1 MSNVDRKVVVVGGG
15 PAGLMAATQ
24 LINAGFQVTIVDHKA
39 TVGRKFL
46 VAGDGGF
53 NLTHSEP
60 LEQFIERYDHVLLQK
75 WVNDFTPDAFR
86 SWLQEIGISTIVGS
100 SGKVFPAKGIKPV
113 EVLRAWINYL
123 ANKGV
128 QWKLKTQLIDF
139 SESSVRLQSKEQ
151 EEECNFD
158 YLIIATG
165 GGSWKKT
172 GSDGQWMNIF
182 TQKAIPVKPFQS
194 GNSGLVL
201 PMTDWLRKNEGCII
215 KNISLNCQSVKV
227 AGDLVI
233 TQYGLEGKPAYAVNR
248 PLRENNFQGLTMDLK
263 PQFPI
268 EKISE
273 IFQQQVSVRKA
284 WSALRLPEA
293 LYDWLRESLT
303 KEQFTSPETMAQ
315 YIKAFPIEVEGL
327 RPLDEVISTV
337 GGVAMDAINETGKLS
352 GFENIY
358 CCGEMLDWDAPTGGY
373 LIQGCVASGYAV
385 GKAIVSLS

>member
-1 MSNVDRKVVVVGGG
+1 MSKVDRKAVVVGGG
-15 PAGLMAATQ
+15 PAGLMAATP

-60 LEQFIERYDHVLLQK
+60 LEQFMERYDHIYLKK

-86 SWLQEIGISTIVGS
+86 SWLQEIGIPTIVGS

-123 ANKGV
+123 TDKGV

-139 SESSVRLQSKEQ
+139 SESCVRLESKDQ
-151 EEECNFD
+151 IEEYNLD
-158 YLIIATG
+158 YLIVATG

-172 GSDGQWMNIF
+172 GSDGKWMNLF
-182 TQKAIPVKPFQS
+182 RQKGIPLKSFQS

-201 PMTDWLRKNEGCII
+201 PATDWMRRNEGCII
-215 KNISLNCQSVKV
+215 KNICLNCHDVKV

-233 TQYGLEGKPAYAVNR
+233 THYGLEGKPAYAVNR
-248 PLRENNFQGLTMDLK
+248 PLRENNFQGLMMDLK
-263 PQFPI
+263 PQFSLG
-268 EKISE
+268 KIRDV
-273 IFQQQVSVRKA
+273 FQQQVSVRKA
-284 WSALRLPEA
+284 WSALRLPEE
-293 LYDWLRESLT
+293 LYDWMRDSLT
-303 KEQFTSPETMAQ
+303 KEQFTDPETMAQ

-337 GGVAMDAINETGKLS
+337 GGVAMHAIDETGKLT
-352 GFENIY
+352 GFDKVY